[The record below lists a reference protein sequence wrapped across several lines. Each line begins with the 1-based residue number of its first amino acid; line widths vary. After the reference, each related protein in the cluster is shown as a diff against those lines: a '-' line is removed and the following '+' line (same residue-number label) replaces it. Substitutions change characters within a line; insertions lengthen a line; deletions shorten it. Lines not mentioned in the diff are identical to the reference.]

1 MRVRGSDPSNSDP
14 GKNSNCSSPL
24 SFGDIVVKTG
34 GVTWTYDVI
43 KPAKFRSDICFR
55 SDFLGKKPKKCGF
68 YNFSLKRL

>member
-24 SFGDIVVKTG
+24 SFGDIVVKTC

-43 KPAKFRSDICFR
+43 KPARFRSDIYFR